1 MNNRLTHKMLLREF
15 KGMYKRK
22 ASLHEIKRFITKPRQ
37 SSAEGLYGI
46 DQVNDIRNALYMPNG
61 FMSHVKVLNAL
72 CGISDDDTR
81 EEYSGSG
88 STFSRETHLIINDAI
103 QALKGLDRAMQPIMR
118 AAFEKNILGKSGTM
132 YSQKSFPGDIRS
144 GQPGA
149 WPLFESLISEVFDPD
164 AESSVDVERHF
175 NPTDSKGK
183 KKKSPPGKYDPVTA
197 RFSNPDFAGSY
208 SEDIVDTIVDDMIEI
223 VLNVEDDPGSDD
235 FVSTHDR
242 FMDMMELLKE
252 DDGSL
257 DEPLTPDE
265 INSLRIIMRKE
276 IASAESKILERES
289 ARAARAPGVNFREII
304 RAIRST
310 FEQLMS
316 RFAGNTPAG
325 DLPDKFVDLLA
336 AAVGLVPPLESAAGK
351 ISPIEVVPDSLDESI
366 GNFVNEVHESLFDLL
381 YKNER
386 FLKFYI
392 PVIEDEQ
399 PIYDSMGNV
408 TYEEN
413 GIVDQHFDESGKMYR
428 TRWEEEIEG

>member
-1 MNNRLTHKMLLREF
+1 
-15 KGMYKRK
+15 
-22 ASLHEIKRFITKPRQ
+22 
-37 SSAEGLYGI
+37 
-46 DQVNDIRNALYMPNG
+46 
-61 FMSHVKVLNAL
+61 
-72 CGISDDDTR
+72 
-81 EEYSGSG
+81 
-88 STFSRETHLIINDAI
+88 LIINDAI

-164 AESSVDVERHF
+164 AESSVDVETYF
-175 NPTDSKGK
+175 NPTDSKG

-316 RFAGNTPAG
+316 KFAGNTPAG

>member
-1 MNNRLTHKMLLREF
+1 
-15 KGMYKRK
+15 
-22 ASLHEIKRFITKPRQ
+22 
-37 SSAEGLYGI
+37 
-46 DQVNDIRNALYMPNG
+46 
-61 FMSHVKVLNAL
+61 
-72 CGISDDDTR
+72 
-81 EEYSGSG
+81 
-88 STFSRETHLIINDAI
+88 
-103 QALKGLDRAMQPIMR
+103 
-118 AAFEKNILGKSGTM
+118 
-132 YSQKSFPGDIRS
+132 
-144 GQPGA
+144 
-149 WPLFESLISEVFDPD
+149 
-164 AESSVDVERHF
+164 
-175 NPTDSKGK
+175 
-183 KKKSPPGKYDPVTA
+183 
-197 RFSNPDFAGSY
+197 
-208 SEDIVDTIVDDMIEI
+208 MIEI

-257 DEPLTPDE
+257 DEPLAPDE

-289 ARAARAPGVNFREII
+289 DRAARAPGVNFREII